1 MKIVEALRTLKRIR
15 EARDELFRGF
25 NDGHFFNKAEKESID
40 DALAAEREKVIAEI
54 KLLAEQAKPKVKK

>member
-25 NDGHFFNKAEKESID
+25 NDGHFFSKAEKDSID
-40 DALAAEREKVIAEI
+40 DALAVERSKIIDEI
-54 KLLAEQAKPKVKK
+54 KTLALPQVKKK